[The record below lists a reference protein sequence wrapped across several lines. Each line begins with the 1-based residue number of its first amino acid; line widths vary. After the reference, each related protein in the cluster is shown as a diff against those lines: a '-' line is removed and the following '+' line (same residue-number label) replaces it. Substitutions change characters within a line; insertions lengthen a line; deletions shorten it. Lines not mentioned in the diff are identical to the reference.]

1 MTSMGRPN
9 ALHWVAAIAAALGR
23 DPRTPEEALGV
34 LGNLLRAD
42 PTEKARFLEEAH
54 AAWVRGGW
62 AVRGDN
68 TPTAGVVLAALE
80 EATRRLAE
88 RYGWQRVEVKARVRV
103 PKEVLSLL
111 RVAPRGVRLDGEGVF
126 VVSSQFS
133 EKAAWKAAYRLVR
146 GETVVLLPK
155 TGEKDVLK
163 VRSLILEKV
172 KTLLQKQEEG
182 ERVKLPWG
190 ETVRV
195 LPGDRWEDLEAPEPR
210 ISAAIR
216 GLREATEVL
225 REEQEEE
232 EEIGVPGNWVHQTR
246 VNPWLVKVYLKG
258 EARGVEAAYL
268 QDEAFLRDLY
278 GEVNIYNPGE
288 LAAFL
293 GVELRERGKARGG
306 WVLILEQQARKFP
319 PSYKDVQERFTRK
332 GSKGWVSW
340 AGLPLLEPLVAYEVN
355 ALGFKD
361 PEAAYQ
367 DGLMEALEIWGRL
380 QRKYAQEVKEGKGFN
395 PLLFLVPELRKFL
408 LELRAQE
415 VGVFRLSRADAQKLR
430 KYFYLRE
437 RGLDPIEA
445 GRKAGLSP
453 ELLSAL
459 QAEDVSG
466 DALVELGVDPR
477 EEVDYDTFLLRV
489 KVKELKEEIAR
500 WWGPKGEA
508 FVEALME
515 GQTSLGAQLEV
526 GLSNEEAEEIK
537 DFLRSEL
544 EGWVE

>member
-1 MTSMGRPN
+1 M
-9 ALHWVAAIAAALGR
+9 I
-23 DPRTPEEALGV
+23 
-34 LGNLLRAD
+34 
-42 PTEKARFLEEAH
+42 
-54 AAWVRGGW
+54 
-62 AVRGDN
+62 
-68 TPTAGVVLAALE
+68 
-80 EATRRLAE
+80 
-88 RYGWQRVEVKARVRV
+88 
-103 PKEVLSLL
+103 
-111 RVAPRGVRLDGEGVF
+111 
-126 VVSSQFS
+126 
-133 EKAAWKAAYRLVR
+133 R
-146 GETVVLLPK
+146 GEAVVLLPK
-155 TGEKDVLK
+155 AGEKDVLRARAL
-163 VRSLILEKV
+163 VLEKV
-172 KTLLQKQEEG
+172 KTLLQKQEVE
-182 ERVKLPWG
+182 EVRLPWG

-195 LPGDRWEDLEAPEPR
+195 LPGDRWEDLDAPEPR

-225 REEQEEE
+225 REEQEQE
-232 EEIGVPGNWVHQTR
+232 EEIGVSGDWVHQTQ

-293 GVELRERGKARGG
+293 GVELRERRKVREGFA
-306 WVLILEQQARKFP
+306 LILEQQARKSP

-437 RGLDPIEA
+437 REGLDPIEA
-445 GRKAGLSP
+445 GREARLSS

-466 DALVELGVDPR
+466 DALVELGVEPR
-477 EEVDYDTFLLRV
+477 EEVDYDTYLLRM
-489 KVKELKEEIAR
+489 KVKEVLEVVKR
-500 WWGPKGEA
+500 WWGYQGQV

-515 GQTSLGAQLEV
+515 GASPEGAMV
-526 GLSNEEAEEIK
+526 VAGLTPDSANQIVE
-537 DFLRSEL
+537 FLRAEL

>member
-34 LGNLLRAD
+34 LGSLLRAD
-42 PTEKARFLEEAH
+42 PTEKERFLREAH

-62 AVRGDN
+62 EAKGDR
-68 TPTAGVVLAALE
+68 TPTARIVLAALE

-103 PKEVLSLL
+103 PKEVLGLL
-111 RVAPRGVRLDGEGVF
+111 RVAPRGVKLEGEGVF
-126 VVSSQFS
+126 IVSSRFT

-146 GETVVLLPK
+146 GEAVVLLPK
-155 TGEKDVLK
+155 AGEKDVL
-163 VRSLILEKV
+163 RARASILEKV
-172 KTLLQKQEEG
+172 KTLLQKQEVE
-182 ERVKLPWG
+182 EVRLPWG

-195 LPGDRWEDLEAPEPR
+195 LPGDRWEDLDAPEPR

-232 EEIGVPGNWVHQTR
+232 IGVPGDWVHQTR

-437 RGLDPIEA
+437 REGLDPIEA
-445 GRKAGLSP
+445 GREARLSS

-466 DALVELGVDPR
+466 DALVELGVEPR
-477 EEVDYDTFLLRV
+477 EEVDYDTYLLRM
-489 KVKELKEEIAR
+489 KVKEVLEVVKR
-500 WWGPKGEA
+500 WWGYQGQV

-515 GQTSLGAQLEV
+515 GASPEGAMV
-526 GLSNEEAEEIK
+526 VAGLTPDSANQIVE
-537 DFLRSEL
+537 FLRAEL

>member
-34 LGNLLRAD
+34 LGAFLRSD
-42 PTEKARFLEEAH
+42 PAEKARFLEEAH

-88 RYGWQRVEVKARVRV
+88 RYGWQRVEKARVRV

-111 RVAPRGVRLDGEGVF
+111 RVAPRGVKLEGEGEGVF
-126 VVSSQFS
+126 IVSPRFT
-133 EKAAWKAAYRLVR
+133 EKAAWKAAYRLIR
-146 GETVVLLPK
+146 GEAVVLLPK
-155 TGEKDVLK
+155 AGEKDVLRARAL
-163 VRSLILEKV
+163 VLEKV
-172 KTLLQKQEEG
+172 KTLLQKQEVE
-182 ERVKLPWG
+182 EVRLPWG

-195 LPGDRWEDLEAPEPR
+195 LPGDRWEDLDAPEPR

-216 GLREATEVL
+216 GLGGIVREWEV
-225 REEQEEE
+225 QEEE
-232 EEIGVPGNWVHQTR
+232 RFRDWEDELKYLSTWVHRDPEEPLPRYRSQVRSTWEI
-246 VNPWLVKVYLKG
+246 VV
-258 EARGVEAAYL
+258 RGAAKM
-268 QDEAFLRDLY
+268 RPPTY
-278 GEVNIYNPGE
+278 GEVKGLLERPSW
-288 LAAFL
+288 AAVRLL
-293 GVELRERGKARGG
+293 GV
-306 WVLILEQQARKFP
+306 
-319 PSYKDVQERFTRK
+319 
-332 GSKGWVSW
+332 
-340 AGLPLLEPLVAYEVN
+340 LVAYEVSV
-355 ALGFKD
+355 LGFSD
-361 PEAAYQ
+361 PENAYQ
-367 DGLMEALEIWGRL
+367 EGLMEALEIWGRL

-437 RGLDPIEA
+437 REGLDPIEA
-445 GRKAGLSP
+445 GRKARLSQ

-466 DALVELGVDPR
+466 DALVELGVEPR
-477 EEVDYDTFLLRV
+477 EEVDYDTFLLRA

-500 WWGPKGEA
+500 WWGPQGEA
-508 FVEALME
+508 FVDALME
-515 GQTSLGAQLEV
+515 GQTPLGAQLEV
-526 GLSNEEAEEIK
+526 GLSNEEAEEVL

-544 EGWVE
+544 EGWVEEE

>member
-1 MTSMGRPN
+1 M
-9 ALHWVAAIAAALGR
+9 
-23 DPRTPEEALGV
+23 

-445 GRKAGLSP
+445 GRKARLSP